1 MQNRCL
7 SHGCIVYTA
16 PCEGSR
22 KDFCL
27 APSYVRPCLFCTE
40 LTAQDCLFMGKHAYN
55 AGAYARAVEW
65 FEQSFVL
72 AGLESNQT
80 IRQDHVLE
88 FLQQAVRMVSSVTYH
103 LFEKILII
111 DVFNLLLFNSLS
123 NSLS

>member
-1 MQNRCL
+1 
-7 SHGCIVYTA
+7 
-16 PCEGSR
+16 
-22 KDFCL
+22 
-27 APSYVRPCLFCTE
+27 
-40 LTAQDCLFMGKHAYN
+40 MGKHAYN